1 MVIMKELV
9 NTVDIIITKHDILY
23 TYIFLF
29 ILKILKNQILV
40 GWDVKSI
47 YYYYYCQLWMLQT
60 IADCRQSQTIAEFS
74 TML

>member
-9 NTVDIIITKHDILY
+9 NTMDIIITKHDILY

-29 ILKILKNQILV
+29 ILKILKNQILI
-40 GWDVKSI
+40 GCDVKSI
-47 YYYYYCQLWMLQT
+47 YYYYCQLWMLQT

>member
-47 YYYYYCQLWMLQT
+47 LLLLLLS
-60 IADCRQSQTIAEFS
+60 IVDVANKCR
-74 TML
+74 L

>member
-9 NTVDIIITKHDILY
+9 NTVDIIINKHDILY

-40 GWDVKSI
+40 G
-47 YYYYYCQLWMLQT
+47 
-60 IADCRQSQTIAEFS
+60 
-74 TML
+74 